1 MTYLNNI
8 LKTLGVKNNP
18 TISIRYSYLTL
29 LFFMTLF
36 VGTAQEV
43 DLQLIESNAYVFEG
57 NSIVGEDFIEAEKKY
72 RLAVSTKQN
81 NVAGSFNLGNAYY
94 NSKLYDEALLRHLG
108 AVENSITKAEKHKA
122 YHNIGNILMQK
133 KQCKE
138 AVSAFK
144 NALRN
149 NPSDDETR
157 YNLALAQECAKE
169 QGDGDGDGDGDDED
183 KDKDK
188 DENKDEKDDSDEK
201 QDKEDKNKDKG
212 DEEDKNE
219 EDKNEGDD
227 KEDEDGKPKD
237 EKGDQKNKDP
247 KNDKGQPQQQPGKLS
262 PQQVKNLLEAMNN
275 EEKKVQEKMNA
286 SKTKGVKVKT
296 EKDW

>member
-1 MTYLNNI
+1 MSLNNI
-8 LKTLGVKNNP
+8 LKNWWFETRQ
-18 TISIRYSYLTL
+18 SIPVRSVHTYLL
-29 LFFMTLF
+29 LFFVSIV
-36 VGTAQEV
+36 VGYAQEIAP
-43 DLQLIESNAYVFEG
+43 QLSKSNDYVFEG
-57 NSIVGEDFIEAEKKY
+57 NSLVEDDFIEAEKKY
-72 RLAVSTKQN
+72 RLAVSTKKN
-81 NVAGSFNLGNAYY
+81 NTVGSFNLGNAYY
-94 NSKLYDEALLRHLG
+94 NSELYDEALLRHLE
-108 AVENSITKAEKHKA
+108 AAENSSSKPEKHKA
-122 YHNIGNILMQK
+122 YHNIGNVLMQQK
-133 KQCKE
+133 RCKE

-149 NPSDDETR
+149 NPSDDESR

-169 QGDGDGDGDGDDED
+169 QGDGDGDGDDED

-188 DENKDEKDDSDEK
+188 DENKEDKDDSDEK
-201 QDKEDKNKDKG
+201 KDKDEKNKDKG
-212 DEEDKNE
+212 DEDEDK
-219 EDKNEGDD
+219 KEGDD

-237 EKGDQKNKDP
+237 DNGDQKNKDP
-247 KNDKGQPQQQPGKLS
+247 KEDKGQPQQQPGKLS

>member
-1 MTYLNNI
+1 MKYLNNI
-8 LKTLGVKNNP
+8 LKNRGMEARQ
-18 TISIRYSYLTL
+18 SIPVGNFYGFLL
-29 LFFMTLF
+29 LFLMSVFA
-36 VGTAQEV
+36 GTAQEV
-43 DLQLIESNAYVFEG
+43 DPQLSESNDYVFEG
-57 NSIVGEDFIEAEKKY
+57 NSIVEENFIEAEKKY
-72 RLAVSTKQN
+72 RLAVSTKEN
-81 NVAGSFNLGNAYY
+81 NATGSFNLGNAYY
-94 NSKLYDEALLRHLG
+94 NSELYDEALLRHLE
-108 AVENSITKAEKHKA
+108 AVENSSSKPEKHKA

-149 NPSDDETR
+149 NPSDDESR

-169 QGDGDGDGDGDDED
+169 QGDGDGEGDDED
-183 KDKDK
+183 KDKDQ

-201 QDKEDKNKDKG
+201 KDKDEKNKDKG
-212 DEEDKNE
+212 DED

-237 EKGDQKNKDP
+237 DQGDQKNKDP
-247 KNDKGQPQQQPGKLS
+247 KDDKGQPQQQPGKLS

>member
-1 MTYLNNI
+1 MKYLTNT
-8 LKTLGVKNNP
+8 LKTLELKNTP
-18 TISIRYSYLTL
+18 FTSIGSSFVFW
-29 LFFMTLF
+29 LFLMALGI
-36 VGTAQEV
+36 GTAQEV
-43 DLQLIESNAYVFEG
+43 DPQLSESNGYVFEG
-57 NSIVGEDFIEAEKKY
+57 NSIVEDDFIGAEKKY

-81 NVAGSFNLGNAYY
+81 NATGSFNLGNAYY
-94 NSKLYDEALLRHLG
+94 NSELYDEALLRHLE
-108 AVENSITKAEKHKA
+108 AVQNSSSKPEKHKA
-122 YHNIGNILMQK
+122 YHNIGNVLMQK

-149 NPSDDETR
+149 DPSDDESR

-169 QGDGDGDGDGDDED
+169 QGDGDGDGDNED

-188 DENKDEKDDSDEK
+188 DKDKNDKDDSDEK
-201 QDKEDKNKDKG
+201 QDKDDKNKDEG
-212 DEEDKNE
+212 DKD
-219 EDKNEGDD
+219 DKNEGED
-227 KEDEDGKPKD
+227 KEDKDGKPKD
-237 EKGDQKNKDP
+237 DNGDQKNNDP
-247 KNDKGQPQQQPGKLS
+247 KDDKGKPQQQPGKLS

-286 SKTKGVKVKT
+286 SKTKGVKIKT

>member
-169 QGDGDGDGDGDDED
+169 QGDGDGDGDDE
-183 KDKDK
+183 DKDK

>member
-1 MTYLNNI
+1 MNYLNNI
-8 LKTLGVKNNP
+8 LKNP
-18 TISIRYSYLTL
+18 GGESYKSICFRGSFAYLL
-29 LFFMTLF
+29 LFFMGAF
-36 VGTAQEV
+36 AGSAQ
-43 DLQLIESNAYVFEG
+43 QLDPKLSESNGYVFEG
-57 NSIVGEDFIEAEKKY
+57 NSIVEDDFIAAEKKY
-72 RLAVSTKQN
+72 RLAVSTKQDN
-81 NVAGSFNLGNAYY
+81 ATGSFNLGNAYY
-94 NSKLYDEALLRHLG
+94 KSELYDEALLRHLE
-108 AVENSITKAEKHKA
+108 AVENSSSKSEKHKA

-149 NPSDDETR
+149 KPSDDESR

-169 QGDGDGDGDGDDED
+169 QGDGDGDGDDED

-188 DENKDEKDDSDEK
+188 DENKDDKDDSDEK
-201 QDKEDKNKDKG
+201 QDKDEKNKDKG
-212 DEEDKNE
+212 DD

-237 EKGDQKNKDP
+237 DKGNQKNKNP
-247 KNDKGQPQQQPGKLS
+247 KDDKGQPQQQPGKLS

>member
-1 MTYLNNI
+1 MKHITNI
-8 LKTLGVKNNP
+8 LKNLGLEARQSVCVGC
-18 TISIRYSYLTL
+18 SFAC
-29 LFFMTLF
+29 LFMVFMIPF
-36 VGTAQEV
+36 VGQAQEI
-43 DLQLIESNAYVFEG
+43 DPQLSDSNNYIFEG
-57 NSIVGEDFIEAEKKY
+57 NSIVEEDFIGAEKKY

-81 NVAGSFNLGNAYY
+81 NATGSFNLGNAYY
-94 NSKLYDEALLRHLG
+94 NSKLYDEALLRHLE
-108 AVENSITKAEKHKA
+108 AVDHGSSKSKKHKA

-149 NPSDDETR
+149 NPSDNETR

-169 QGDGDGDGDGDDED
+169 QGEGDGDGDDED

-188 DENKDEKDDSDEK
+188 DENKDEKDDSEDKKEKDE
-201 QDKEDKNKDKG
+201 KNKDKG
-212 DEEDKNE
+212 EEDENKN
-219 EDKNEGDD
+219 NGDD
-227 KEDEDGKPKD
+227 KEDEDGNPKD
-237 EKGDQKNKDP
+237 DNGDQKNKDP

-296 EKDW
+296 DKDW

>member
-1 MTYLNNI
+1 MS
-8 LKTLGVKNNP
+8 V
-18 TISIRYSYLTL
+18 
-29 LFFMTLF
+29 F
-36 VGTAQEV
+36 VGYAQEV
-43 DLQLIESNAYVFEG
+43 DPQLSESNDYVFEG
-57 NSIVGEDFIEAEKKY
+57 NSIVEEDFIEAEKKY
-72 RLAVSTKQN
+72 RLAVSTKEN
-81 NVAGSFNLGNAYY
+81 NATGSFNLGNAYY
-94 NSKLYDEALLRHLG
+94 NSELYDEALLRHLE
-108 AVENSITKAEKHKA
+108 AVENSSSKTEKHKA

-149 NPSDDETR
+149 NPSDDESR

-169 QGDGDGDGDGDDED
+169 QGDGDGEGDDED

-201 QDKEDKNKDKG
+201 KDKDEKNKDKG
-212 DEEDKNE
+212 DED

-237 EKGDQKNKDP
+237 DKGDQKNKDP
-247 KNDKGQPQQQPGKLS
+247 KDDKGQPQQQPGKLS

>member
-1 MTYLNNI
+1 MNYLNNI
-8 LKTLGVKNNP
+8 LKNP
-18 TISIRYSYLTL
+18 GGESYKSICFRGSFAYLL
-29 LFFMTLF
+29 LFFMGPF
-36 VGTAQEV
+36 AGSAQ
-43 DLQLIESNAYVFEG
+43 QLDPKLSESNGYVFEG
-57 NSIVGEDFIEAEKKY
+57 NSIVEDDFIAAEKKY
-72 RLAVSTKQN
+72 RLAVSTKQDN
-81 NVAGSFNLGNAYY
+81 ATGSFNLGNAYY
-94 NSKLYDEALLRHLG
+94 KSELYDEALLRHLE
-108 AVENSITKAEKHKA
+108 AVENSSSKSEKHKA

-149 NPSDDETR
+149 NPSDDESR

-169 QGDGDGDGDGDDED
+169 QGDGDGDGDDED

-188 DENKDEKDDSDEK
+188 DENKDDKDDSDEK
-201 QDKEDKNKDKG
+201 QDKDEKNKDKG
-212 DEEDKNE
+212 DD

-237 EKGDQKNKDP
+237 DKGDQKNKNP
-247 KNDKGQPQQQPGKLS
+247 KDDKGQPQQQPGKLS

>member
-1 MTYLNNI
+1 MKYLTNI
-8 LKTLGVKNNP
+8 LKTLEFKNTP
-18 TISIRYSYLTL
+18 FITVGGSFVFWLFLMALGISS
-29 LFFMTLF
+29 
-36 VGTAQEV
+36 AQEI
-43 DLQLIESNAYVFEG
+43 DPQLSESNGYVFEG
-57 NSIVGEDFIEAEKKY
+57 NSIVEDDFIGAEKKY

-81 NVAGSFNLGNAYY
+81 NAIGSFNLGNAYY
-94 NSKLYDEALLRHLG
+94 NSELYDEALFRHLE
-108 AVENSITKAEKHKA
+108 AAQNSTSKSEKHKA
-122 YHNIGNILMQK
+122 YHNIGTILMQK

-149 NPSDDETR
+149 NPEDDESR

-169 QGDGDGDGDGDDED
+169 QGGDGDGEDED

-188 DENKDEKDDSDEK
+188 DENKDDKNDSDEK
-201 QDKEDKNKDKG
+201 QDKDDKNKDEG
-212 DEEDKNE
+212 DKD
-219 EDKNEGDD
+219 DKNEGED

-237 EKGDQKNKDP
+237 DKGDQKNNDP
-247 KNDKGQPQQQPGKLS
+247 KDDKGKPQQQPGKLS

>member
-169 QGDGDGDGDGDDED
+169 QGDGDGDGDDEDKD

-286 SKTKGVKVKT
+286 SKTKGV
-296 EKDW
+296 

>member
-1 MTYLNNI
+1 MKYLNNI
-8 LKTLGVKNNP
+8 LKNLGFEPRQSMPVL
-18 TISIRYSYLTL
+18 SSYAFVL
-29 LFFMTLF
+29 LFFLLTF
-36 VGTAQEV
+36 TGSAQEV
-43 DLQLIESNAYVFEG
+43 DLQLSESNDYVFEG
-57 NSIVGEDFIEAEKKY
+57 NSIVEEDFIEAEKKY

-81 NVAGSFNLGNAYY
+81 NATGSFNLGNAYY
-94 NSKLYDEALLRHLG
+94 NSELYDEALLRHLE
-108 AVENSITKAEKHKA
+108 AVENSSSKTEKHKA
-122 YHNIGNILMQK
+122 YHNIGNILMQQ

-149 NPSDDETR
+149 NPSDDESR

-169 QGDGDGDGDGDDED
+169 QGDGDGDDED

-201 QDKEDKNKDKG
+201 KDKDEKNKDKG
-212 DEEDKNE
+212 GED

-237 EKGDQKNKDP
+237 DKGDQKNKDP
-247 KNDKGQPQQQPGKLS
+247 KDDKGQPQQQPGKLS